1 MAKRLL
7 GPPAIFML
15 AIFLCACAH
24 MQDNALD
31 KPLNE
36 YLISN
41 SISITCTMDSLAQN
55 DEYVKL
61 VSGAP
66 ELGGAVA
73 EIGADEYSAP
83 NNAVLITVPDT
94 TADAAIKNMAGELDL
109 SEEAYEQAVARML
122 SAVPNMINAQQ
133 GAMSLAAAS
142 ALNANEVLR
151 QHKDFAANTY
161 VVLAYDNR
169 GSVTLFRKS
178 AEGTITASSTFLFF
192 NEELKT
198 ALAEETIFDYF
209 FQLYSIGGFEVEY
222 VAGDTIAGYQMGN
235 AS

>member
-1 MAKRLL
+1 MLYWPCVSAAFHLNLNEGDCKMAKRVL
-7 GPPAIFML
+7 GPPAFFVL
-15 AIFLCACAH
+15 AIFLCACASV
-24 MQDNALD
+24 QDNALN

-41 SISITCTMDSLAQN
+41 SISITCMMDILAQSA
-55 DEYVKL
+55 EYMKL

-73 EIGADEYSAP
+73 EIGADDYSAP
-83 NNAVLITVPDT
+83 NKAVLITVPDT

-109 SEEAYEQAVARML
+109 SDDAYEQVVARML
-122 SAVPNMINAQQ
+122 AAVPSMINAQQ

-142 ALNANEVLR
+142 VLNANEVLR

-161 VVLAYDNR
+161 IVLAYDNR

-178 AEGTITASSTFLFF
+178 TEETITASSTFLFL
-192 NEELKT
+192 NEELKN
-198 ALAEETIFDYF
+198 ALTEETVFDYF
-209 FQLYSIGGFEVEY
+209 F
-222 VAGDTIAGYQMGN
+222 
-235 AS
+235 